1 MAFQFGTHG
10 TFPQSAKAL
19 AAASIGNDSDVN
31 NDNSGN
37 AIFGNKFAN
46 MLLATHATNG
56 TVTIILKGGESLL
69 INDLDSQA
77 GWVAMP
83 PFKNV
88 QADGTS
94 LANLLVG
101 VSWE

>member
-1 MAFQFGTHG
+1 MASQFGHHG
-10 TFPQSAKAL
+10 AFPQSARAL
-19 AAASIGNDSDVN
+19 ATASIGDDSDVK
-31 NDNSGN
+31 DGESGN
-37 AIFGNKFAN
+37 SLFGERFAN

-56 TVTIILKGGESLL
+56 TVTIILAGGESLL

-88 QADGTS
+88 QATGTS

-101 VSWE
+101 ASWE